1 MKSLKIPS
9 RIVTVIVT
17 IVIAL
22 LTYVATMQPEALAA
36 YLPGYEGYAAIIIVV
51 AAAIVNQYSE
61 EKRVERAEDI
71 VKQKANVLGYPTE
84 ETVMNDEYTTVPDD
98 PEDDSG
104 DGC

>member
-71 VKQKANVLGYPTE
+71 VKQKVNVLGYPTE